1 MSRQSSTASSMT
13 SVSSNEMMR
22 VGSIHSA
29 CPDSIGCFPFVID
42 NIDASISSLFAS
54 CVTEKPRMSHCT
66 TTGMFDGEDSLFVG
80 KADYETVELQ
90 QSDTFPS
97 VNMMEQDQ
105 DDDVETAMWSG
116 IAEIMTRTTS
126 TQSNSSVSTGEK
138 AGKRSQKQIEN
149 ARRHLAC
156 RTLAIGPLSQDS
168 IEKQGKVRPI
178 RPLEAGVKRKQAIPK
193 QPYVRPSHPKLTCD
207 KCSEH
212 PEGFRGEH
220 ELRRHQERRHT
231 QKRKV
236 WICTDPQRQSR
247 TAVSKNWVPA
257 RPLDICKQCVQDK
270 QYNVYYN
277 AAAHLRRAHFFPRK
291 RGRRARGELGES
303 RAGKA
308 GGNEPS
314 IDWLKLNG
322 YLKEIEVDDDG
333 SDVKEQPDF
342 MDGEDYD
349 DGLEFTTDSP
359 GKQQHAG
366 FLDDTLLSRHASH
379 PCVDY
384 GYPTPADL
392 DFANTTWYTPVT
404 DDFPQAQ
411 PMAYTLSAPSV
422 MMSTPIT
429 MNDFVFEDAMF
440 NPPSQFC
447 A

>member
-1 MSRQSSTASSMT
+1 MT
-13 SVSSNEMMR
+13 SISNNETMR
-22 VGSIHSA
+22 DDFNHSA
-29 CPDSIGCFPFVID
+29 CPDSIACFPFVID
-42 NIDASISSLFAS
+42 NIDADISSLFAS
-54 CVTEKPRMSHCT
+54 CLTEKPSSSHCT
-66 TTGMFDGEDSLFVG
+66 TTGMFDGEDSLFMG
-80 KADYETVELQ
+80 KADYEAVELQ

-116 IAEIMTRTTS
+116 LAEMTTRTTS
-126 TQSNSSVSTGEK
+126 TQSNPSVSTGEK

-149 ARRHLAC
+149 ARRPLAC
-156 RTLAIGPLSQDS
+156 RTLATGPLSQDS

-193 QPYVRPSHPKLTCD
+193 QPYVRPSHPKLACD

-220 ELRRHQERRHT
+220 ELRRHQDRRHT
-231 QKRKV
+231 PKRKV
-236 WICTDPQRQSR
+236 WICTDPQQRPR
-247 TAVSKNWVPA
+247 TTISNDWSPA
-257 RPLDICKQCVQDK
+257 RPLNICKQCVQDK

-333 SDVKEQPDF
+333 SNVKEQPDF
-342 MDGEDYD
+342 MDNEDYD
-349 DGLEFTTDSP
+349 DGLEYQPDSP
-359 GKQQHAG
+359 RKQPQAG
-366 FLDDTLLSRHASH
+366 SLNDSLSLHYNSH
-379 PCVDY
+379 QGLDY
-384 GYPTPADL
+384 GYPTPSYFDS
-392 DFANTTWYTPVT
+392 T
-404 DDFPQAQ
+404 DMQWNSPMIEDVPQAQ

-422 MMSTPIT
+422 MMSMPVTT
-429 MNDFVFEDAMF
+429 NDFDFGDAMF
-440 NPPSQFC
+440 NSPSQFYS
-447 A
+447 